1 MVTTCAWIVTAA
13 LLLCVGLAGA
23 KDNLRV
29 AYEWRE
35 MDFKYE
41 SPDQRWSAIES
52 GAFKP
57 ANVIPFGLEVYR
69 QRLFVTLPRWRDG
82 VPASLAYLD
91 LNDTSTK
98 MPALRP
104 FPSWVAHTLSDAEP
118 ELVSPFRV
126 KADRCGRLWVLD
138 SRISGVL
145 EQTKLYGTA
154 QLLIYD
160 LHNDD
165 LLRRHILPAGQSKQS
180 SFFANLAVEDADCE
194 NTYAYA
200 ADLGSP
206 GLVVYS
212 WRDQESWR
220 VQHHFFHPNPLA
232 GNFSINGIEFQW
244 DDGLYGLALSKPQS
258 DGYSTLYFH
267 PLSSTMEFSVN
278 SSVLRNK
285 TLATSGAIYREFK
298 ILGSRGVNAQ
308 AGAQC
313 LDTETGVL
321 FYTLPNQNAVACWRT
336 SKSFSSQDHIY
347 TNNNNLIFPS
357 DVKVDDQQ
365 RLWVLA
371 NQLQSFIYDELY
383 PGSINFRIFTA
394 SVREAIEHTAC
405 EAPKPLPELVSKLG
419 EVIRTNIK
427 LKTAEDSNS
436 VAGSK
441 SAASALQLSL
451 GALLLGCCLQLRSWL
466 L

>member
-1 MVTTCAWIVTAA
+1 MNAA
-13 LLLCVGLAGA
+13 CIAVGVLLCAGVAVA

-35 MDFKYE
+35 MDFQYD
-41 SPDQRWSAIES
+41 SPDQRWSAIER

-69 QRLFVTLPRWRDG
+69 QRLFVTLPRWRNG

-91 LNDTSTK
+91 LNDTSSK

-104 FPSWVAHTLSDAEP
+104 FPSWVSHSLSDADP

-138 SRISGVL
+138 SRIAGVL
-145 EQTKLYGTA
+145 EQTKLYGPA

-165 LLRRHILPAGQSKQS
+165 LLRRHILPMSQTKQN
-180 SFFANLAVEDADCE
+180 SFFANLAIEDADCD

-220 VQHHFFHPNPLA
+220 VQHHFFHPDPLA
-232 GNFSINGIEFQW
+232 GNFSINDIEFQW

-267 PLSSTMEFSVN
+267 PLSSTMEFSVKT
-278 SSVLRNK
+278 SVLRNK
-285 TLATSGAIYREFK
+285 TLATSGAIYRDFK
-298 ILGSRGVNAQ
+298 ILGNRGVDAQ
-308 AGAQC
+308 AGAQF
-313 LDTETGVL
+313 LDAETGVL
-321 FYTLPNQNAVACWRT
+321 FYTLPNQNSLGCWQT
-336 SKSFSSQDHIY
+336 SKGYNVQDRVY
-347 TNNNNLIFPS
+347 SNNNSFVFPS
-357 DVKVDDQQ
+357 DVKVDDER
-365 RLWVLA
+365 RLWVLV
-371 NQLQSFIYDELY
+371 NQMQNFIYDELY
-383 PGSINFRIFTA
+383 PGSINFRIYMA
-394 SVREAIEHTAC
+394 NVNDALEHTAC
-405 EAPKPLPELVSKLG
+405 EATKSLPDLVGKLG
-419 EVIRTNIK
+419 EVLRTNIK
-427 LKTAEDSNS
+427 LKTATDE
-436 VAGSK
+436 GSK
-441 SAASALQLSL
+441 SAAAALTLSL
-451 GALLLGCCLQLRSWL
+451 GALLLTLSSL